1 MPAVGDVLA
10 GRYRVD
16 AMLGAGGMATVYR
29 AMDLRLEREVA
40 VKVLLPNL
48 ARDPALAER
57 FDREA
62 RLLASVSHPS
72 IAEVFD
78 VEPGDPDAGRE
89 PFYVMELCGGGSLA
103 DRIATS
109 GAVPPGELVP
119 LILAVAAGLG
129 ELHRNGLIHRDVK
142 PANILFTGGR
152 PKLADFG
159 LVRSGGRPEYP
170 TLTDPGT
177 AIGTPAYMAPE
188 LVSGGRSTRA
198 SDVYALGATTY
209 HALTGRAPRQTE
221 TITGL
226 VGTIADPVPAAST
239 TSPMLGNAFDTL
251 LGTALANEP
260 GDRPTLNA
268 FTGGLVGAL
277 TREEGLVGSNSLPS
291 RPLVLPSVAA
301 APSVGAAAVPV
312 DPFAE
317 TAQIPVSRTV
327 MEPADRLAARPARRP
342 KAAVRPAR
350 SRGVVTAPRVAAVIV
365 AVIVIVALL
374 PGGGLFPGAATET
387 PSTSPSAAPTASAA
401 PSPSPSPTT
410 IPSPTP
416 DPAAPAL
423 AALDQVVIAIDQAK
437 GGPDGLNGKDAGELL
452 DLAGD
457 VRRLLEDQQFD
468 DARAAAERLS
478 DRADKVTKGVDQER
492 AQHIRDAIAALI
504 EAIPG

>member
-78 VEPGDPDAGRE
+78 VEPGDPEASRE
-89 PFYVMELCGGGSLA
+89 PFYVMELCDGGSLA
-103 DRIATS
+103 ERIARS
-109 GAVPPGELVP
+109 GALAPGELVP

-129 ELHRNGLIHRDVK
+129 ELHRVGLIHRDVK

-159 LVRSGGRPEYP
+159 LVRSHGRAEFP
-170 TLTDPGT
+170 TLTDAGT

-188 LVSGGRSTRA
+188 LVAGGRPGTA

-209 HALTGRAPRQTE
+209 HALTGRAPRQSE

-226 VGTIADPVPAAST
+226 AGTIADPVAAASVSAPT
-239 TSPMLGNAFDTL
+239 LGNAFDAI
-251 LGTALANEP
+251 LGQALAADPDE
-260 GDRPTLNA
+260 RPTLNA
-268 FTGGLVGAL
+268 FTSGLVGAL
-277 TREEGLVGSNSLPS
+277 TREEGLVGGPA
-291 RPLVLPSVAA
+291 RPAPAPA
-301 APSVGAAAVPV
+301 APSGMAPPLLAAPVAV

-317 TAQIPVSRTV
+317 TTQIPVSRTV
-327 MEPADRLAARPARRP
+327 MEPAARPRARSGRRP
-342 KAAVRPAR
+342 RAATPPAR
-350 SRGVVTAPRVAAVIV
+350 ERGFVTLPRVAAVIV
-365 AVIVIVALL
+365 AVLLVIAVL
-374 PGGGLFPGAATET
+374 PRGGLPPGSATEK
-387 PSTSPSAAPTASAA
+387 PSTA
-401 PSPSPSPTT
+401 PSPSPTATAVPSPSPTAFPT
-410 IPSPTP
+410 ATP

-423 AALDQVVIAIDQAK
+423 AALDNVVTAIDQAR
-437 GGPDGLNGKDAGELL
+437 GGPDGLNGKDAGDLL
-452 DLAGD
+452 NLAGE
-457 VRRLLEDQQFD
+457 VRRHLEDEKFD
-468 DARAAAERLS
+468 EARAAAQRLA
-478 DRADKVTKGVDQER
+478 DRADKVLKGVDAER
-492 AQHIRDAIAALI
+492 AQRIRDAISTLI
-504 EAIPG
+504 DAIPA

>member
-1 MPAVGDVLA
+1 MPAEGDVLA

-72 IAEVFD
+72 IAGVFD
-78 VEPGDPDAGRE
+78 VEPGDPEAGRE
-89 PFYVMELCGGGSLA
+89 PFYVMELCEGGSLA
-103 DRIATS
+103 DRIAAS
-109 GAVPPGELVP
+109 GPVPPGELVP
-119 LILAVAAGLG
+119 LIIAVAAGLG
-129 ELHRNGLIHRDVK
+129 ELHRVGLIHRDVK

-159 LVRSGGRPEYP
+159 LVRTDGRPEYP

-188 LVSGGRSTRA
+188 LVSAERPTTA
-198 SDVYALGATTY
+198 SDVYAIGATTY
-209 HALTGRAPRQTE
+209 HALTGRAPRQSE

-226 VGTIADPVPAAST
+226 AGIIGDPVATASAAAPTLSDAFDPILGQALA
-239 TSPMLGNAFDTL
+239 TSPA
-251 LGTALANEP
+251 
-260 GDRPTLNA
+260 DRPTLNA
-268 FTGGLVGAL
+268 FTAGLVGAL
-277 TREEGLVGSNSLPS
+277 TREEGLIDREP
-291 RPLVLPSVAA
+291 VAA
-301 APSVGAAAVPV
+301 AAPRPVGPVAAAAPVVV

-327 MEPADRLAARPARRP
+327 LEPGARPPAAALARAKRRP
-342 KAAVRPAR
+342 RTASPPAR
-350 SRGVVTAPRVAAVIV
+350 PGGVVTWPRLAVVVV
-365 AVIVIVALL
+365 AVLLILALL
-374 PGGGLFPGAATET
+374 PRSGLLPGATDAT
-387 PSTSPSAAPTASAA
+387 PSSA
-401 PSPSPSPTT
+401 PSPSPTASVAPSPSPTA

-423 AALDQVVIAIDQAK
+423 AALDEVVIAIDQAK
-437 GGPDGLNGKDAGELL
+437 GGPDGMSGKDAGELL
-452 DLAGD
+452 NLAGEI
-457 VRRLLEDQQFD
+457 RRQLEDEQSR
-468 DARAAAERLS
+468 DALAAAQRLS
-478 DRADKVTKGVDQER
+478 DRADKAMKGVDAER
-492 AQHIRDAIAALI
+492 AQRLRDAISALI
-504 EAIPG
+504 DAIPA